1 MAHVERPAVRIQQ
14 GNLTIYLTYVT
25 PRDLFNNNFYTV
37 EKLEPTD
44 RVGFQ
49 RILDD
54 KRAARLGRHLREA
67 VDVGYAHLPTT
78 VFLATDKT
86 LEFDDSVGTLLFDT
100 DDVCPF
106 SVVDGQH
113 RIEGLRLAS
122 DGNESFMD
130 FQLPTTIAT
139 SQDYAHQM
147 YHFYIV
153 NTTQVPVNQSLN
165 QQITRQFTDM
175 KDVDQ
180 LPYLPHWLDKK
191 VDSRRDARALKIVE
205 ELNSNAASP
214 LLGRIQM
221 ANEAQRRNSIKQS
234 TLVNIVKGD
243 ILTAANPVEGQEATN
258 PDRQVRIIVNYMQ
271 AIDRLLVGDR
281 DRDATIVYKSSGLI
295 FAFGISRWVFNRI
308 YSTAG
313 DLTVDSQAA
322 CLAEGFEAMDDA
334 SAGQTSVGDPE
345 WWMPGPFGAGSLNRA
360 GVRVLIDR
368 FRYGLASSRQSE
380 VKL

>member
-1 MAHVERPAVRIQQ
+1 MAHIERPAVRIQQ

-165 QQITRQFTDM
+165 QTNNSSIYR
-175 KDVDQ
+175 
-180 LPYLPHWLDKK
+180 YE
-191 VDSRRDARALKIVE
+191 RRRSVA
-205 ELNSNAASP
+205 
-214 LLGRIQM
+214 
-221 ANEAQRRNSIKQS
+221 
-234 TLVNIVKGD
+234 
-243 ILTAANPVEGQEATN
+243 
-258 PDRQVRIIVNYMQ
+258 
-271 AIDRLLVGDR
+271 
-281 DRDATIVYKSSGLI
+281 I
-295 FAFGISRWVFNRI
+295 FAS
-308 YSTAG
+308 
-313 DLTVDSQAA
+313 
-322 CLAEGFEAMDDA
+322 LA
-334 SAGQTSVGDPE
+334 
-345 WWMPGPFGAGSLNRA
+345 R
-360 GVRVLIDR
+360 
-368 FRYGLASSRQSE
+368 
-380 VKL
+380 